1 MSTGTP
7 QAGDSGHG
15 PPEHPQ
21 PTAPTARRCRGHPHC
36 LPSPQGVQ
44 KGFGVSV
51 LCWSLCATDCP
62 HPTAAP
68 ESLSQH
74 QSRPSATTPQPCFSR
89 SRGGFWAA
97 WTRHKVDDSLGLS
110 YSGTSSRAPDQDSG
124 DRDRAGPRGCLAH
137 SSPSPATPA
146 PQGMQNFPP
155 SEDHRKSP
163 KSPFCLPRAHSQH
176 PMTAGMH
183 PATARSQE

>member
-1 MSTGTP
+1 MDPQSTPNPQPPRRGGVRATPTASHLPKGCRRVLGCQCSAGPSVPPTVPTP
-7 QAGDSGHG
+7 QQLPSRCPSTSPGLL
-15 PPEHPQ
+15 PQ
-21 PTAPTARRCRGHPHC
+21 PHNR
-36 LPSPQGVQ
+36 
-44 KGFGVSV
+44 
-51 LCWSLCATDCP
+51 
-62 HPTAAP
+62 
-68 ESLSQH
+68 
-74 QSRPSATTPQPCFSR
+74 FSR
-89 SRGGFWAA
+89 SRVGFWAA
-97 WTRHKVDDSLGLS
+97 WTRHKVNDSLGLS
-110 YSGTSSRAPDQDSG
+110 YSRTSSRAPDQDSG

-183 PATARSQE
+183 PATA